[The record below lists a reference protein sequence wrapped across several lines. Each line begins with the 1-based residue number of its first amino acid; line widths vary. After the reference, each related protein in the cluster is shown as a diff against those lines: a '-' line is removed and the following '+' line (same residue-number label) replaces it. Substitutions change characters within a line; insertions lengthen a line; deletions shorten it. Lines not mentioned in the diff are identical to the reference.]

1 MRAVY
6 NCSVDPYF
14 NLAAEEY
21 LLMNAD
27 CDVFM
32 LWRNSPSVIVG
43 KNQNAWAEVNV
54 DYVKDNGIP
63 VVRRLTGGGA
73 VFHDLENVNFS
84 FITKASEGTKLNF
97 EKFTRPIID
106 ALSSFGVEASLDGRN
121 DIVADGAKISGNA
134 ECVVTNTRGEKVMLH
149 HGTLLFNSDITK
161 LAAALRADPEKM
173 KSRGIKSVSS
183 RVKNIRALDSYRG
196 PGDVGDFMEAL
207 FTAVSRGNGA
217 EDLTEAEISG
227 VEELKRTKYSL
238 WEWNYGSSPEFEIS
252 NSARFPFGTVGVSLV
267 CRHGKIDKVKFYGDF
282 FGTEDVSS
290 LEEILHGAKYDAK
303 YALEILEKHRLLLS
317 QCISGAE
324 PEQIAPLIC
333 K

>member
-1 MRAVY
+1 MRALF
-6 NCSVDPYF
+6 NGSVDPYF

-84 FITKASEGTKLNF
+84 FVTKADEGTQLNF

-106 ALSSFGVEASLDGRN
+106 ALRSFGVEASLDGRN
-121 DIVADGAKISGNA
+121 DLVAEGAKISGNA
-134 ECVVTNTRGEKVMLH
+134 ECVVTNARGEKTMLH
-149 HGTLLFNSDITK
+149 HGTLLFNADIAK

-173 KSRGIKSVSS
+173 KSRGIKSVSA
-183 RVKNIRALDSYRG
+183 RVKNIRSLDSYRG
-196 PGDVGDFMEAL
+196 PDGVEDFMAKL
-207 FTAVSRGNGA
+207 FSAVSDGEAGRFTDA
-217 EDLTEAEISG
+217 EKAC
-227 VEELKRTKYSL
+227 VKELKRTKYSL
-238 WEWNYGSSPEFEIS
+238 WEWNYGSSPEFEIT
-252 NSARFPFGTVGVSLV
+252 NSARFPFGTVGVSLT
-267 CRHGKIDKVKFYGDF
+267 CRHGTIEKIKINGDF
-282 FGTEDVSS
+282 FGTEDVSL
-290 LEEILHGAKYDAK
+290 LEDAIVGAKYEA
-303 YALEILEKHRLLLS
+303 ASVSEILEERRALLS
-317 QCISGAE
+317 ECISGAS
-324 PEQIAPLIC
+324 PEQISPLIC